1 MLSCLQPLN
10 LNIGLYKDDALGVPR
25 MTPRQADICK
35 KEVCKIFQKHNL
47 SITIEVNLKVVN
59 FLDITLD
66 LNSGV
71 FKPYMKPDNL
81 PQYIN
86 RRSNHPPAI
95 IKSIPEAVNK
105 RLSSRSQNE
114 QIFNAAKAPFQE
126 ALAKSGFE
134 HELKYQKPSS
144 NQRNK
149 NRSRNQTWFNPPFS
163 QNVSTN
169 VGAKF
174 LKLIDS
180 CFPPYHPLAKIMN
193 RNTIKVGYRCMANMG
208 QVINRHNAKIV
219 ESPVKETTPPCNCKQ
234 GPQTC
239 PVEGACQT
247 KGVIY
252 EATVTTN
259 TGKKETYTGLT
270 SRRFKDRYYEHTSDI
285 NNEKNEGTSLSNYI
299 WTLKNENTPYR
310 ITWKIITRAQ
320 SFNPST
326 KRCNLCIRE
335 KFCIMFRA
343 EGASLN
349 SRSEFFSTCRHRLKP
364 LLQNVE

>member
-1 MLSCLQPLN
+1 M
-10 LNIGLYKDDALGVPR
+10 
-25 MTPRQADICK
+25 
-35 KEVCKIFQKHNL
+35 
-47 SITIEVNLKVVN
+47 NLKVVN

-71 FKPYMKPDNL
+71 FKPYMKPNNS

-86 RRSNHPPAI
+86 QKSNHPPAI

-105 RLSSRSQNE
+105 RISSISQNE
-114 QIFNAAKAPFQE
+114 QIFNSAKAPYQE

-134 HELKYQKPSS
+134 YELKYQQPTRS
-144 NQRNK
+144 NNKNK

-193 RNTIKVGYRCMANMG
+193 RNTVKIGYICMPNMDQMINKHNTKIANN
-208 QVINRHNAKIV
+208 QAQ
-219 ESPVKETTPPCNCKQ
+219 ETTHPCNCKQ

-247 KGVIY
+247 RG
-252 EATVTTN
+252 
-259 TGKKETYTGLT
+259 
-270 SRRFKDRYYEHTSDI
+270 
-285 NNEKNEGTSLSNYI
+285 
-299 WTLKNENTPYR
+299 
-310 ITWKIITRAQ
+310 
-320 SFNPST
+320 SFM
-326 KRCNLCIRE
+326 KQL
-335 KFCIMFRA
+335 
-343 EGASLN
+343 
-349 SRSEFFSTCRHRLKP
+349 
-364 LLQNVE
+364 